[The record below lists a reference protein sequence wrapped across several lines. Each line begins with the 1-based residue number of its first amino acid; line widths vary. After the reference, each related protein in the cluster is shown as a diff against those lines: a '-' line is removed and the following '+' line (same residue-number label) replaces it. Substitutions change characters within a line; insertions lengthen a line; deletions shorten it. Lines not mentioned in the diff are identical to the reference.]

1 MLHLRKDNENSGV
14 QRLATLLEKDIRKCV
29 SRALDEDINSG
40 DITAELISPNSHSI
54 AEIISREKAV
64 VCGISW
70 VNEVLSQLDPSTEIE
85 WFVKDGDFIKSNQI
99 LATIKGV
106 TRILLT
112 AERTIL
118 NFLQTLSGTATSA
131 SRYAGI
137 AKNSS
142 VQILDTRKTIPGLRL
157 AQKYAVSVG
166 GCKNHRIGLFD
177 SYLIKENHIK
187 ACGGITSAVRRA
199 REIRPDL
206 EVQVEVENLNE
217 FHEAINASVDIILI
231 DNFSAE
237 EVNEIGELKN
247 SATKIEVSGNI
258 NEDNLAEYLSANK
271 IIDRI
276 SCGSLTKSVKSVD
289 LSMRLTQTG

>member
-40 DITAELISPNSHSI
+40 DITAELISPNSSSV

-99 LATIKGV
+99 LATIKGL

-206 EVQVEVENLNE
+206 EVQIEVESLNE
-217 FHEAINASVDIILI
+217 FNEAINASVDTILI

-247 SATKIEVSGNI
+247 PATKIEISGNI

-289 LSMRLTQTG
+289 LSMKLTQTG

>member
-40 DITAELISPNSHSI
+40 DITAELISPNSSSV

-99 LATIKGV
+99 LATIKGF

-206 EVQVEVENLNE
+206 EVQVEVESLNE
-217 FHEAINASVDIILI
+217 FNEAINASVDTILI

-247 SATKIEVSGNI
+247 PATKIEISGNI

-289 LSMRLTQTG
+289 LSMKLTQTG

>member
-40 DITAELISPNSHSI
+40 DITAELISPNSSSV

-99 LATIKGV
+99 LATIKGF

-217 FHEAINASVDIILI
+217 FHEAINASADIILI

-247 SATKIEVSGNI
+247 PATKIEISGNI

-289 LSMRLTQTG
+289 LSMRLMQTG

>member
-40 DITAELISPNSHSI
+40 DITAELISPNSSSV

-85 WFVKDGDFIKSNQI
+85 WFVKDGDFIESNQI
-99 LATIKGV
+99 LATIKGL

-199 REIRPDL
+199 RQIRPDL

-217 FHEAINASVDIILI
+217 FHEAINASADIILI

-247 SATKIEVSGNI
+247 SATKIEISGNI

-289 LSMRLTQTG
+289 LSMILTQTG

>member
-40 DITAELISPNSHSI
+40 DITAELISPNSSSV

-64 VCGISW
+64 VCGVSW

-99 LATIKGV
+99 LATIKGL

-187 ACGGITSAVRRA
+187 ACGGITKAVRRA

-217 FHEAINASVDIILI
+217 FNEAINASVDIILI

-237 EVNEIGELKN
+237 EVNTRGKLKN
-247 SATKIEVSGNI
+247 PATKIEVSGNI

>member
-64 VCGISW
+64 ICGINW

-99 LATIKGV
+99 LATIKGF

-199 REIRPDL
+199 RQIRPDL

-217 FHEAINASVDIILI
+217 FHEAINASADIILI

-247 SATKIEVSGNI
+247 SATKIEISGNI

-289 LSMRLTQTG
+289 LSMRLMQTG

>member
-40 DITAELISPNSHSI
+40 DITAELISPNSSSV

-99 LATIKGV
+99 LATIKGF

-217 FHEAINASVDIILI
+217 FHEAINASADIILI

-237 EVNEIGELKN
+237 EVNTIGKLKN
-247 SATKIEVSGNI
+247 PATKIEVSGNI

-276 SCGSLTKSVKSVD
+276 SCGSLTKYVKSVD
-289 LSMRLTQTG
+289 LSMRLMQTG

>member
-40 DITAELISPNSHSI
+40 DITAELISPNSSSV

-64 VCGISW
+64 VCGVSW

-99 LATIKGV
+99 LATIKGL

-187 ACGGITSAVRRA
+187 ACGGITKAVRRA

-217 FHEAINASVDIILI
+217 FNEAINASVDIILI

-237 EVNEIGELKN
+237 EVNTIGKLKN
-247 SATKIEVSGNI
+247 PATKIEVSGNI

>member
-40 DITAELISPNSHSI
+40 DITAKLISPNSSSV

-99 LATIKGV
+99 LATIKGL

-187 ACGGITSAVRRA
+187 ACGGITSAVKRA

-217 FHEAINASVDIILI
+217 FNEAINASVDIILI

-247 SATKIEVSGNI
+247 PATKIEISGNI

>member
-14 QRLATLLEKDIRKCV
+14 QTLATLLEKDIRKCV

-40 DITAELISPNSHSI
+40 DITAELISPNSSSV

-99 LATIKGV
+99 LATIKGF

-157 AQKYAVSVG
+157 AQKYAISVG

-187 ACGGITSAVRRA
+187 ACGGITKAVRRA

-206 EVQVEVENLNE
+206 EVQVEVENLSE
-217 FHEAINASVDIILI
+217 FNEAINASVDIILI

-247 SATKIEVSGNI
+247 PATRIEISGNI
-258 NEDNLAEYLSANK
+258 NEDNLAEYLSSNK

-289 LSMRLTQTG
+289 LSMRLTKTG

>member
-40 DITAELISPNSHSI
+40 DITAELISPNSSSV

-99 LATIKGV
+99 LATIKGL

-187 ACGGITSAVRRA
+187 ACGGITKAVRRA

-217 FHEAINASVDIILI
+217 FNEAINASVDTILI

-247 SATKIEVSGNI
+247 PATKIEISGNI

>member
-40 DITAELISPNSHSI
+40 DITAELISPNSNSI

-64 VCGISW
+64 VCGIKW

-85 WFVKDGDFIKSNQI
+85 WFVKDGDFIKSNQV
-99 LATIKGV
+99 LATIKGL

-187 ACGGITSAVRRA
+187 ACGGITSAVKRA

-217 FHEAINASVDIILI
+217 FNEAINASVDTILI

-247 SATKIEVSGNI
+247 SATKIEISGNI

-289 LSMRLTQTG
+289 LSMRLMQTG

>member
-14 QRLATLLEKDIRKCV
+14 QGLATLLKKDIRKCV

-40 DITAELISPNSHSI
+40 DITAELISPNSSSV

-99 LATIKGV
+99 LATIKGF

-217 FHEAINASVDIILI
+217 FHEAINASADIILI

-237 EVNEIGELKN
+237 EVNEIGELEN
-247 SATKIEVSGNI
+247 SATKIEISGNI

-276 SCGSLTKSVKSVD
+276 SCGSLTKYVKSVD
-289 LSMRLTQTG
+289 LSMRLMQTG

>member
-40 DITAELISPNSHSI
+40 DITAELISPNSSSV

-99 LATIKGV
+99 LATIKGL

-206 EVQVEVENLNE
+206 EVQVEVESLNE
-217 FHEAINASVDIILI
+217 FNEAINASVDTILI

-247 SATKIEVSGNI
+247 PATKIEISGNI

-289 LSMRLTQTG
+289 LSMKLTQTG